1 MDRRPSPGA
10 AAARSLYSW
19 LLAAAVCA
27 AAACILTSFP
37 VHTVSP
43 HATVVAQPFT
53 AAAFSTAQQ
62 FDRRRQSRL
71 DDALKRE
78 GDALVEMTDHAVNG
92 RPVPSDFRLQWR
104 NDFFKAKPG
113 TFVPFTVTVERLT
126 RPSPGALVYV
136 RVVMKRSAETGRR
149 AADAFAYE
157 TIFSVEPELLTER
170 GLRIRRGFAVA
181 PGSYTVYVALRERP
195 ADLLARSPAGRC
207 AAVLIQ
213 DLEVPDF
220 WVEGLST
227 STVMLADRVEQ
238 LADPSPF
245 ERLEEDPYVVGGNRI
260 HPAWGTIFRRGGEL
274 IVVFLV
280 YNPSVTPDKH
290 FDVQVDYHLYR
301 KIRQGE
307 VPGDTPGGARPAALP
322 GERYVT
328 RTNPQRF
335 NPAMMGPHFD
345 PAGGQPVLAGQGIL
359 LSGFEDGDYRLGI
372 TITDL
377 LSRKTVSRDVA
388 FTVIG

>member
-1 MDRRPSPGA
+1 MFP
-10 AAARSLYSW
+10 
-19 LLAAAVCA
+19 
-27 AAACILTSFP
+27 TS
-37 VHTVSP
+37 
-43 HATVVAQPFT
+43 VAQPFR
-53 AAAFSTAQQ
+53 AAAFSVAQQ

-92 RPVPSDFRLQWR
+92 RQVPSDFRMQWR

-113 TFVPFTVTVERLT
+113 TFVPFTVTIERLVP
-126 RPSPGALVYV
+126 PSPGALVYV
-136 RVVMKRSAETGRR
+136 RVVPRRGAVGRR

-157 TIFSVEPELLTER
+157 TIFSVEPELLSEQAI
-170 GLRIRRGFAVA
+170 RIRRGFAVA

-195 ADLLARSPAGRC
+195 ADLLARSSRDRR

-220 WVEGLST
+220 WVDGLST
-227 STVMLADRVEQ
+227 STVMLADRVEE
-238 LADPSPF
+238 LAAPAPF
-245 ERLEEDPYVVGGNRI
+245 ERLEEDPYVVGANRI
-260 HPAWGTIFRRGGEL
+260 HPAVGTMFRRGREL

-301 KIRQGE
+301 KMRQGE
-307 VPGDTPGGARPAALP
+307 GPGDNPAGGRPAAAP

-335 NPAMMGPHFD
+335 TPAMMGPHFD
-345 PAGGQPVLAGQGIL
+345 PADGQPVLAGQGIL
-359 LSGFEDGDYRLGI
+359 LSGFEVGDYRLGI
-372 TITDL
+372 TVTDL
-377 LSRKTVSRDVA
+377 LSRKTVLRDVA